1 MDMNTI
7 IATFADL
14 LLKSAIA
21 AFVVNE
27 VRGTILAVPVLYGMY
42 QAGGTLMAIWL
53 GVCSL
58 GGIALSVLVPVFID
72 RRFNLRGRLKAMTK
86 PA

>member
-1 MDMNTI
+1 MDMSSLL
-7 IATFADL
+7 AALVDV

-21 AFVVNE
+21 AFVLNE
-27 VRGTILAVPVLYGMY
+27 IRGIVLAGPVIYGMY

-58 GGIALSVLVPVFID
+58 GGIALSVIVPIFVEK
-72 RRFNLRGRLKAMTK
+72 RFKLRERLRAAVA